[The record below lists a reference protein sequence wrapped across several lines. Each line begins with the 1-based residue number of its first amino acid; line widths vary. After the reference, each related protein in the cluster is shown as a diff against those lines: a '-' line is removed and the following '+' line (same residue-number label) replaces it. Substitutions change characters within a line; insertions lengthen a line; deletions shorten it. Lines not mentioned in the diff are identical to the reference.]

1 MVTIHRSGHCWQWN
15 WQPWQPAA
23 PTAVKLFFSAARYA
37 HSCTH
42 PPALLF
48 LFSCETAGLVTVYKH
63 AVTVSMRASTAT
75 TQPVTVS
82 WAPKVASLITPR
94 GGIFYSL
101 FFTKN
106 N

>member
-1 MVTIHRSGHCWQWN
+1 MDIFSKKMAVVTIHRSGHCWQWN

-63 AVTVSMRASTAT
+63 AVTVSIWS
-75 TQPVTVS
+75 
-82 WAPKVASLITPR
+82 KDKDLIV
-94 GGIFYSL
+94 GHHVLGVFG
-101 FFTKN
+101 
-106 N
+106 